1 MCVCVVFGT
10 ELCALAGQW
19 LACSVLCWA
28 VAGLFCTVLGSGS
41 PVACSV
47 LCWAV
52 AGLLCTVLG
61 SGWLALYCAGQWLTS
76 GLLCT
81 AGLSVSLDEPGSES
95 TPITL
100 GDSPRSIPLV
110 QDHSYEISCDGN
122 WFHNGSPLSDTAPA
136 EGVSGAY
143 VMTDGSKEKLILQLF
158 SEEQADQYVCEE
170 MGQQFVLNFTSGTT
184 STCA

>member
-1 MCVCVVFGT
+1 MCVCVCVVFGT
-10 ELCALAGQW
+10 ELCALAG
-19 LACSVLCWA
+19 
-28 VAGLFCTVLGSGS
+28 
-41 PVACSV
+41 
-47 LCWAV
+47 
-52 AGLLCTVLG
+52 LLCTVLG
-61 SGWLALYCAGQWLTS
+61 SGWLVLYCAGQWLTS

-81 AGLSVSLDEPGSES
+81 AGLSVSLDEPDSES

-110 QDHSYEISCDGN
+110 LDHSYEISCDGN

-143 VMTDGSKEKLILQLF
+143 VMTDGSKEELILQLF

-184 STCA
+184 SIHVLDMMYMYVWLCSTLRGLCVHVEC